1 MCNLGNISY
10 ILGRALVWDGV
21 KQEVVGDEQ
30 ANRLLSR
37 PQRHPYH
44 M

>member
-1 MCNLGNISY
+1 M
-10 ILGRALVWDGV
+10 ILRRKLVWDGV

-37 PQRHPYH
+37 PERYPYSL
-44 M
+44 

>member
-1 MCNLGNISY
+1 LGNISY
-10 ILGRALVWDGV
+10 ILGRKLTWDGV

-37 PQRHPYH
+37 PQRYPYVL
-44 M
+44 